1 MFSQFL
7 GVDSSLDK
15 APGNVPNEALE
26 MDTES
31 EELAFFIR
39 PLKIAKNEASV
50 CTIIGDISLLDRSMI

>member
-1 MFSQFL
+1 M
-7 GVDSSLDK
+7 GVDSSLDE
-15 APGNVPNEALE
+15 AQGNVLNEALE

-39 PLKIAKNEASV
+39 PLEITEDEASV